1 MKHCVSC
8 LRYRTFSITWPA
20 SMQIYGNKRKNLH
33 KKRVQLPCTGLVW
46 NTNMAA
52 VLLFWNT
59 NMAAVTSCEN
69 ALFFIP
75 GITFLR
81 YPKGIIWN
89 SGWLCRW
96 NLANL
101 GLYHTMFNTTHDK
114 APKISVLPNHAETSV
129 RHTSHQFPMND
140 IPDQN
145 LHHYHTLCQSI
156 TSRKPFPSQGHIPL
170 EFIYGRKS
178 TPMRYHTKCDPQNI
192 FFVFHRWRFE
202 VAVHQIGCG

>member
-1 MKHCVSC
+1 METKE
-8 LRYRTFSITWPA
+8 R
-20 SMQIYGNKRKNLH
+20 IYIRKGFNSQ
-33 KKRVQLPCTGLVW
+33 RTGLEHQHGRCSI
-46 NTNMAA
+46 
-52 VLLFWNT
+52 VLEHQYGRRDVMWKRSILHPRDN
-59 NMAAVTSCEN
+59 
-69 ALFFIP
+69 
-75 GITFLR
+75 FLR
-81 YPKGIIWN
+81 YPKGIMWN

-145 LHHYHTLCQSI
+145 LHHYHTLCESI
-156 TSRKPFPSQGHIPL
+156 TARKPFPSQGHIPL